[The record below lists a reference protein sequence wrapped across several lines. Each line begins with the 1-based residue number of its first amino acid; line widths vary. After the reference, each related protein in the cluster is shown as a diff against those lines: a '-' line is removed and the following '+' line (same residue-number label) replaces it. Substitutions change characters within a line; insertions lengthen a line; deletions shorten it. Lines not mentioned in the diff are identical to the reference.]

1 MREGKMGLCEQRRE
15 WMIDCQYEDARQFQ
29 EGLAPVKADGKWGYI
44 NAAGE
49 MVITPVFEDAY
60 PFNEAGTAPVKD
72 GDWLLIHL
80 YALS

>member
-1 MREGKMGLCEQRRE
+1 
-15 WMIDCQYEDARQFQ
+15 MIDCQYEDARQFQ